1 MRNTLLC
8 IRLLRWLGDKES
20 VINAGNVD
28 LNPGSGRSPREVNGY
43 PLQYSGL
50 GNPTDRE
57 AWRATAHSVA
67 ESDMTEA
74 I

>member
-28 LNPGSGRSPREVNGY
+28 LNPGSGRSRREVNGY

-50 GNPTDRE
+50 GNPTNRG
-57 AWRATAHSVA
+57 AWWTPVHGVA
-67 ESDMTEA
+67 KELDMT
-74 I
+74 